1 MTLDMAIVLALVAA
15 AVALFVTEKLRVD
28 LVAVLL
34 MTALMLTGL
43 VTPEEGVAGFA
54 NPATVTVAAMFV
66 ISAAL
71 SRTGAVAVLGRASA
85 WVFSRNLWAGLVV
98 MMVSVGLL
106 SAFMNNTPVVAI
118 FMPIML
124 SVASAIRIS
133 PSKLLMPLSFA
144 SMFGGV
150 CTLIGTSTN
159 LLVSAIA
166 ERSGFAPFSMFELT
180 SYGLVVFGVGTT
192 YMVIVARWI
201 PGRRE
206 VQDPSREYG
215 MGRYMTEIEVLDD
228 ARSVGMSL
236 AESPLV
242 RELSVEVLELNRG
255 GQRFSLPH
263 GRTLLQAGDILRVI
277 CDVDRIKS
285 LAERQGIR
293 LKPRQS
299 TNAFSEP
306 DGNVLVEAVVAP
318 GSELV
323 GETLKTSNFR
333 STFGANVVALRHR
346 GAVLHEKLGNT
357 VLLGGD
363 VLLIEVDR
371 EHLDILRN
379 HEAFVMISEVAQ
391 PEYLRSKAL
400 LATVIVGAV
409 VMTAAFG
416 VLPILVGAVA
426 GAVLLVLTGCL
437 QVEEAYHAIDWKVIF
452 LLAGALSLGVA
463 LESSGAARLLSEL
476 LIRTAAALGPVAVV
490 SALYLVTTLLTEVM
504 SNNATAVLMAPIA
517 IGAAEILNV
526 DPRPL
531 LMAVTFA
538 ASASFATPVGYQT
551 NAMIYGVGKYRF
563 RDFLR
568 IGGPLNLMFWLLAT
582 FLIPVFWPLTPLD
595 G

>member
-34 MTALMLTGL
+34 MTALMLTGII
-43 VTPEEGVAGFA
+43 TPEEGVGGFA

-85 WVFSRNLWAGLVV
+85 WVFARNQWAGLAV
-98 MMVSVGLL
+98 MMVSVGLI

-124 SVASAIRIS
+124 SVSATIRIS
-133 PSKLLMPLSFA
+133 PSKLLMPLSYA
-144 SMFGGV
+144 AIFGGV

-159 LLVSAIA
+159 LLVSAIS
-166 ERSGFAPFSMFELT
+166 ERSGFAPFGMFELT
-180 SYGLVVFGVGTT
+180 RYGILVFGVGTA
-192 YMVIVARWI
+192 YMLVVARWI

-206 VQDPSREYG
+206 VQDPAREYG
-215 MGRYMTEIEVLDD
+215 MGRYMTEIELLDD
-228 ARSVGMSL
+228 ASSLGLPL

-242 RELSVEVLELNRG
+242 RELSVEVLEINRG
-255 GQRFSLPH
+255 DQRLIRPH
-263 GRTLLQAGDILRVI
+263 GRTRLEAGDVLRVM

-293 LKPRQS
+293 LKPSRAGATTADAGAS
-299 TNAFSEP
+299 
-306 DGNVLVEAVVAP
+306 VLVEAVVAP
-318 GSELV
+318 GSDLV
-323 GETLKTSNFR
+323 GETLKSANFR
-333 STFGANVVALRHR
+333 NTYGANVVALRHR
-346 GAVLHEKLGNT
+346 GAVLHEKLGST
-357 VLLGGD
+357 ALLGGD
-363 VLLIEVDR
+363 VLLIEADR
-371 EHLDILRN
+371 EHLEVLRN
-379 HEAFVMISEVAQ
+379 HEAFVMISELAQ
-391 PEYLRSKAL
+391 PEYSRRKPL
-400 LATVIVGAV
+400 LATAIVAAV
-409 VMTAAFG
+409 VLTAALG
-416 VLPILVGAVA
+416 VLPILVSAVA

-452 LLAGALSLGVA
+452 LLAGALSLGAA
-463 LESSGAARLLSEL
+463 LESTGAARLLSEL
-476 LIRTAAALGPVAVV
+476 LIRTAASLGPVAVV
-490 SALYLVTTLLTEVM
+490 SALYLVTTTLTEVM

-517 IGAAEILNV
+517 IGAAGIMNV

-563 RDFLR
+563 GDFLR
-568 IGGPLNLMFWLLAT
+568 IGGPLNIVLWLLASW
-582 FLIPVFWPLTPLD
+582 LIPVIWPLTPLD

>member
-1 MTLDMAIVLALVAA
+1 MAIVLALVAA

-34 MTALMLTGL
+34 MTALMLTGII
-43 VTPEEGVAGFA
+43 TPEEGVSGFA

-66 ISAAL
+66 ISASL

-85 WVFSRNLWAGLVV
+85 WVFARNLWAGLAV
-98 MMVSVGLL
+98 MMVSVGLI

-144 SMFGGV
+144 AIFGGV

-159 LLVSAIA
+159 LLVSAVA
-166 ERSGFAPFSMFELT
+166 ERAGFAPFGMFELT
-180 SYGLVVFGVGTT
+180 RYGIIVFGVGTA
-192 YMVIVARWI
+192 YMLVVARWI

-206 VQDPSREYG
+206 VQDPAREYG
-215 MGRYMTEIEVLDD
+215 MGRYMTEIELLDD
-228 ARSVGMSL
+228 ASSLGMPL

-242 RELSVEVLELNRG
+242 RELSVEVLEINRE
-255 GQRFSLPH
+255 GQRIVLPH
-263 GRTLLQAGDILRVI
+263 GHTRLKAGDVLRVM

-293 LKPRQS
+293 LKPSRAGGAAAADAS
-299 TNAFSEP
+299 A
-306 DGNVLVEAVVAP
+306 GVLVEAVVAP
-318 GSELV
+318 GSDLV
-323 GETLKTSNFR
+323 GETLKSANFR
-333 STFGANVVALRHR
+333 NTYGANVVALRHR
-346 GAVLHEKLGNT
+346 GAVLHEKLGST
-357 VLLGGD
+357 ALLGGD
-363 VLLIEVDR
+363 VLLIEADR
-371 EHLDILRN
+371 EHLEVLRN
-379 HEAFVMISEVAQ
+379 HEAFVMISELAQ
-391 PEYLRSKAL
+391 PEYSRRKPL
-400 LATVIVGAV
+400 LATAIVAAV
-409 VMTAAFG
+409 VLTAALG
-416 VLPILVGAVA
+416 VLPILVSAVA

-452 LLAGALSLGVA
+452 LLAGALSLGAA
-463 LESSGAARLLSEL
+463 LEGTGAARLLSEL
-476 LIRTAAALGPVAVV
+476 LIRTAASLGPVAVV
-490 SALYLVTTLLTEVM
+490 SALYLVTTILTEVM

-517 IGAAEILNV
+517 IGAAGIMNV

-531 LMAVTFA
+531 LMAVAFA

-568 IGGPLNLMFWLLAT
+568 IGGPLNIVLWLLASW
-582 FLIPVFWPLTPLD
+582 LIPVIWPLTPLD

>member
-54 NPATVTVAAMFV
+54 NSATVTVAAMFV

-71 SRTGAVAVLGRASA
+71 SRTGAVAILGRASA

-180 SYGLVVFGVGTT
+180 SYGLVVFGVGTA

-242 RELSVEVLELNRG
+242 RELAVEVLEINRG
-255 GQRFSLPH
+255 GQRLFLPQ

-306 DGNVLVEAVVAP
+306 DGSVLVEAVVAP

-400 LATVIVGAV
+400 LATAIVGAV
-409 VMTAAFG
+409 VLTAAFG

-426 GAVLLVLTGCL
+426 GAVLLVMTGCL

-517 IGAAEILNV
+517 VGAAEILNV